1 MGYIVRLTFANLK
14 QRKLRTS
21 LTVLGIMIGIMS
33 IVTMLTAGMG
43 AKSVLVEDIEQSWN
57 TKMIKVSSLD
67 TTRKDMI
74 ITDSTIE
81 KLSKIDKIAN
91 VYPVLEAD
99 GIEKYSGYNGFNSIL
114 GVPREYL
121 DVLGA
126 NEGEVPETNGARP
139 EILMGT
145 GFRDVLYNKNTWESF
160 AESVKGDMS
169 FVGKRISFIP
179 SSQDLN
185 VASATDADEDESS
198 VKLKIT
204 GETGNKYDYDIYTD
218 IDTLKIFLK
227 RQYPDGQVAGQP
239 VDKNGSPYNVWVYKS
254 AIVYV
259 EDKADVERVTN
270 VIDGMGYK
278 AENNLEMVDSVNRT
292 ISMVQMILGAI
303 GLIAGVVAIIGII
316 NTMMT
321 AVYDRINEVGLLKM
335 IGADNDDISIMFLFE
350 AALLGGIGGTLGIAL
365 SFLID
370 LMINKRLVELMELEE
385 GTWLMTT
392 PLWLIVLCFVISIVV
407 SMLAGAFPAHWAAR
421 VKPLDAISK

>member
-1 MGYIVRLTFANLK
+1 
-14 QRKLRTS
+14 
-21 LTVLGIMIGIMS
+21 
-33 IVTMLTAGMG
+33 
-43 AKSVLVEDIEQSWN
+43 
-57 TKMIKVSSLD
+57 
-67 TTRKDMI
+67 
-74 ITDSTIE
+74 
-81 KLSKIDKIAN
+81 
-91 VYPVLEAD
+91 
-99 GIEKYSGYNGFNSIL
+99 
-114 GVPREYL
+114 
-121 DVLGA
+121 
-126 NEGEVPETNGARP
+126 
-139 EILMGT
+139 
-145 GFRDVLYNKNTWESF
+145 
-160 AESVKGDMS
+160 
-169 FVGKRISFIP
+169 
-179 SSQDLN
+179 
-185 VASATDADEDESS
+185 
-198 VKLKIT
+198 
-204 GETGNKYDYDIYTD
+204 
-218 IDTLKIFLK
+218 
-227 RQYPDGQVAGQP
+227 
-239 VDKNGSPYNVWVYKS
+239 VYKS

-270 VIDGMGYK
+270 VIDSMGYK

-350 AALLGGIGGTLGIAL
+350 AALLGGIGGTLGLAL